1 MLLLPRL
8 TSRSSRSLAVMLV
21 SGQASRGVGEWPAGF
36 PRGLRGFP
44 ARPQHL
50 QHPRT
55 APVQLFPRFN
65 QVVS

>member
-21 SGQASRGVGEWPAGF
+21 CGQASRGASDWPARF
-36 PRGLRGFP
+36 PRGLRGYR
-44 ARPQHL
+44 ARPQHS
-50 QHPRT
+50 QHPRI
-55 APVQLFPRFN
+55 APLQIFPRLS

>member
-21 SGQASRGVGEWPAGF
+21 CGQASRGTGDWPAGF
-36 PRGLRGFP
+36 PREASRVPRSSAAP
-44 ARPQHL
+44 AASSHRPL
-50 QHPRT
+50 
-55 APVQLFPRFN
+55 LLSLRFN